1 MKSAATRRRSTPR
14 LLVLGAAL
22 LGLAW
27 CVVLASRPPAPSVE
41 QTPAV
46 KTAQGVNLIPAQ
58 PNTPKPAAQGGV
70 PQPQGVGPN
79 RAQQGHAQLRVYLA
93 EPAGPLSQPL
103 QIALLRGDSILEV
116 TRVSKDRPGVFSIEP
131 QAALVLA
138 LEETTLPDW
147 AVGPRAQANAGPG
160 LHEWTAVQRV
170 DWSHQVGLEVEL
182 SLVQASELLV
192 MVWGPD
198 GEPVS
203 QATVQMTTPS
213 TGGEVLPM
221 RTRTDDNGTL
231 HLRHA
236 HPGLYEFAPIYAPG
250 GGAVSAPTE
259 KKLSAGQS
267 SALTIVLEEAK
278 SSLSGTVVDQW
289 DKPVATASLTV
300 SWGNWALRTAKTDS
314 EGRFT
319 VEGLPQAP
327 VTLSLQER
335 TASALSVLYPKEI
348 EQGFEPVTVTPTRD
362 LGELQVIRP
371 APQTAKVRLVD
382 AQPEDLVE
390 LRVFITPPFDAKPTW
405 KELLKR
411 QNREL
416 QVSDDGA
423 IEYLAPR
430 TKQEVQI
437 TVWKED
443 VLVGDAITTHESSS
457 ATDVRIIQP

>member
-1 MKSAATRRRSTPR
+1 MKSAVTRRRSTPR

-22 LGLAW
+22 IGLVW
-27 CVVLASRPPAPSVE
+27 CVVLASRPSAPSVE

-46 KTAQGVNLIPAQ
+46 KRAQGVNLIPAQ
-58 PNTPKPAAQGGV
+58 PRAPKPAARGV
-70 PQPQGVGPN
+70 AQPQGVGPN
-79 RAQQGHAQLRVYLA
+79 RSQQGHAQLRVYLA
-93 EPAGPLSQPL
+93 EPAKPLSQPL
-103 QIALLRGDSILEV
+103 RIALLRGDSILEV
-116 TRVSKDRPGVFSIEP
+116 TRVSEGQPGVFSIEP

-138 LEETTLPDW
+138 LEEATLPDW

-160 LHEWTAVQRV
+160 LPGWTAVQRV
-170 DWSHQVGLEVEL
+170 DWSHQKGLEVEL
-182 SLVQASELLV
+182 FLVQASELLV
-192 MVWGPD
+192 MVLGPD
-198 GEPVS
+198 GEPMPQV
-203 QATVQMTTPS
+203 TVQMTTPS
-213 TGGEVLPM
+213 TSGEVLPV

-231 HLRHA
+231 HLRRA
-236 HPGLYEFAPIYAPG
+236 HPGLYEFSPIYAPG
-250 GGAVSAPTE
+250 SEAVSAPRE
-259 KKLSAGQS
+259 EELSAGQS
-267 SALTIVLEEAK
+267 SVLTIVLEEAK

-371 APQTAKVRLVD
+371 APQTAKVRLVG
-382 AQPEDLVE
+382 AQPEDLGE
-390 LRVFITPPFDAKPTW
+390 LRVFITLPFDAEPTW
-405 KELLKR
+405 WELLKR
-411 QNREL
+411 QHREL

-437 TVWKED
+437 TAWKED

-457 ATDVRIIQP
+457 AADIHIIKPR